1 MIKFNAFG
9 LLLAASIYVPVAL
22 AADASVEI
30 SSPAAGATL
39 KAGSPIPVTYN
50 VVPGSKGDHTHIYS
64 KWRPKRSTDET
75 SGYSYAGGFGR
86 WQT

>member
-22 AADASVEI
+22 AADEFVEI

-50 VVPGSKGDHTHIYS
+50 VRPGSKGDHTHIYS
-64 KWRPKRSTDET
+64 KWRSKSSTDET
-75 SGYSYAGGFGR
+75 
-86 WQT
+86 